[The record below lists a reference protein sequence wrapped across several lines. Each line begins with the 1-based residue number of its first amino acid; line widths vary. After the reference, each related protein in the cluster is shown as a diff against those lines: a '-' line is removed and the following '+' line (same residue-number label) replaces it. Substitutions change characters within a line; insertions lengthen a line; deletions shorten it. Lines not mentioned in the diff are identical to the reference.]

1 MGHENR
7 HEELEFDDHDAIDL
21 DPNAY
26 SVTHAEQMES
36 PSEPSF
42 QGQSTDLQTSSADPF
57 QKDLFE
63 LELQHKSTERHVYK
77 HNSLINARCNLS
89 ALCFKVL
96 DALISIVDPY
106 EEEVM
111 PIVLSPAELARLI
124 GVTRQV
130 VDKNIKA
137 IYKEL
142 ANTPIQVAYVNEDW
156 EKTVA
161 GERYQAA
168 REGRKPRHI
177 PKPTSSESF
186 VTFTLLDE
194 QSYNADARMLTFI
207 FHPRVKPLI
216 SSLRGNYTYYQL
228 KQTRQM
234 RSKYGMRI
242 YGILRSALSLKEVA
256 QGKYRAVKDVPYE
269 ELRKML
275 RIPEDSYPSF
285 NGFKRYVLEK
295 ARTEL
300 EKTDLRFRYELPDR
314 DGPHK
319 RTPVRTIRFY
329 ILADVALSQAAIA
342 STEAQ
347 SWEMYYERF
356 FTEESRKK
364 LENSFSQAR
373 IQRNIEHYAEYISI
387 PVNKP
392 INSPAA
398 WVRKAI
404 KDDFAG
410 AEYAKQYNSTDLDEL
425 DFVKSVIQK
434 HWATFDDDA
443 RDDFI
448 EHGFESIAISTLFE
462 NFKAKKAAL
471 RAKTQQ
477 AKPTSK
483 QETRRKVSESL
494 MDIED
499 TNW

>member
-1 MGHENR
+1 MEHESR
-7 HEELEFDDHDAIDL
+7 LDEPEFDDQDAIDL
-21 DPNAY
+21 EPNAY
-26 SVTHAEQMES
+26 SVTH
-36 PSEPSF
+36 
-42 QGQSTDLQTSSADPF
+42 TDNSIKSVATSQQVDIQTTSHGDPF

-63 LELQHKSTERHVYK
+63 LELQQKSTERHVYK

-96 DALISIVDPY
+96 DAIISSVDPY

-111 PIVLSPAELARLI
+111 PIVFSRAELARLI
-124 GVTRQV
+124 GVSRQV
-130 VDKNIKA
+130 IDKNIRA

-142 ANTPIQVAYVNEDW
+142 ANIPIQVAYVNEDW

-161 GERYQAA
+161 GEKYQAA

-177 PKPTSSESF
+177 PKPTSDESF
-186 VTFTLLDE
+186 VTFTLLNE
-194 QSYNADARMLTFI
+194 QSYNADAQMLTFI

-256 QGKYRAVKDVPYE
+256 QGKYRAVKDVSYD

-275 RIPEDSYPSF
+275 RIPEDSYSSF

-295 ARTEL
+295 AKTEL

-314 DGPHK
+314 PHK
-319 RTPVRTIRFY
+319 RAPVRTIRFY

-342 STEAQ
+342 STESQ
-347 SWEMYYERF
+347 TWEMYYERF

-392 INSPAA
+392 ISSPAA

-410 AEYAKQYNSTDLDEL
+410 IEYAKQYNSTDLDEL

-434 HWATFDDDA
+434 HWATFDDET

-448 EHGFESIAISTLFE
+448 ENGFDSIAISTLFE
-462 NFKAKKAAL
+462 NFKIKKAAL
-471 RAKTQQ
+471 RAK
-477 AKPTSK
+477 ASASKPSSK
-483 QETRRKVSESL
+483 QEVRRQVSESL